1 MRFDRE
7 KFEEIT
13 GSLKYGLIPSS
24 ISDANAAV
32 LISAIKLVVNPNK
45 VTNKLREGL
54 KQILGGKFNV
64 AFYSSG
70 EEAIYEALL
79 FLRSRNQC
87 RDLYIPAY
95 TCQSVLRAAIKA
107 EYKIH
112 LCDVSRNFSI
122 QMSKNIIPNV
132 VVLDQEI
139 FGIRNASLT
148 KMIERSTRDDFFVL
162 ADLTQALQTSRRLK
176 FNDNTLY
183 IGSFG
188 SAKPVAGIGGGFI
201 ASKCSL
207 NLKNDFQV
215 FNIKSWGFLIVRSI
229 SLVQGKYTNSIIRSF
244 IRVTKM
250 NRTRVEKYSYKPF
263 KLISVLAVAS
273 ILLKKLPETEIIR
286 KINYTKWESVFSKS
300 TKFSFFSSNEVGNA
314 QFFPIIC
321 REGKLQRDKL
331 QEILYKF
338 GISAETTYA
347 PLNQKFPQSVE
358 NHEQILLLPTHA
370 GMTSKTW
377 NRILNK
383 SKLMEYI

>member
-1 MRFDRE
+1 MRFDR
-7 KFEEIT
+7 KKLEEIT
-13 GSLKYGLIPSS
+13 GSLKNGLIPAS
-24 ISDANAAV
+24 ISNANAAT
-32 LISAIKLVVNPNK
+32 LISSMKLVVNPNK
-45 VTNKLREGL
+45 VTDKLRDGL
-54 KQILGGKFNV
+54 NNILGEKCNV

-70 EEAIYEALL
+70 EEAIYEALI

-87 RDLYIPAY
+87 RNLYIPAY

-107 EYKIH
+107 DYKIH
-112 LCDVSRNFSI
+112 LCDVSRDFSI

-139 FGIRNASLT
+139 FGIRNTALS
-148 KMIERSTRDDFFVL
+148 KMIERSTRDEFFVL
-162 ADLTQALQTSRRLK
+162 ADLTQALQSGRKLK

-188 SAKPVAGIGGGFI
+188 SAKPVAGLGGGFI

-207 NLKNDFQV
+207 NLKNNFQV
-215 FNIKSWGFLIVRSI
+215 FNIKSWGFLIVRFI
-229 SLVQGKYTNSIIRSF
+229 SLFQGKYTNSIARPL
-244 IRVTKM
+244 IRVTKI
-250 NRTRVEKYSYKPF
+250 NRTSIAKYSYKPF

-273 ILLKKLPETEIIR
+273 ILLKKLPENETIR
-286 KINYTKWESVFSKS
+286 KINYKKWEAIFSES
-300 TKFSFFSSNEVGNA
+300 TKFRFFSSTEIGNA

-331 QEILYKF
+331 QGILYRL

-347 PLNQKFPQSVE
+347 PLNQEFPQSVE
-358 NHEQILLLPTHA
+358 NHEKILLLPTHA